1 MADREKVLRY
11 FKAGGDEQLASK
23 LLDLAE
29 GARKNRKYKVSDF
42 LDPHGQNAA
51 EIVAANFP
59 NVKIVTNGGLKNSE
73 RAKVAFVSEEFYGT
87 PDFGIAA
94 YEVKW
99 DKRYYELSHRDVL
112 GAFMGIGCSR
122 DVLGDIIFTSEGAQ
136 FLADGSMESFILANL
151 QKIGS
156 APVEIKTIPFT
167 ELQEKEEQ
175 VKIIKATVAALR
187 LDAVAAAGYGVSRSH
202 MADEIKSK
210 NVKVNWQDAKNASQA
225 VNEGDVISFRSRGR
239 VEVAEIKG
247 LTKKGRTSITLKR
260 FI

>member
-29 GARKNRKYKVSDF
+29 GARKSRKYKISDF
-42 LDPHGQNAA
+42 MDPHGQNVA

-59 NVKIVTNGGLKNSE
+59 NVQVATNGGLKNPE
-73 RAKVAFVSEEFYGT
+73 RAKVAFVSEEFYGS
-87 PDFGIAA
+87 PDFGIEA
-94 YEVKW
+94 YEAKW
-99 DKRYYELSHRDVL
+99 DKRYYDLSHRDVL

-122 DVLGDIIFTSEGAQ
+122 DVLGDIIFTPEGAQ
-136 FLADGSMESFILANL
+136 FVADGAMESFILANL

-156 APVEIKTIPFT
+156 APVEVKTIPLT
-167 ELQEKEEQ
+167 DLKEREEQ

-210 NVKVNWQDAKNASQA
+210 NVKVNWQEAKSASQA
-225 VNEGDVISFRSRGR
+225 VNEGDIISFRSRGR

>member
-29 GARKNRKYKVSDF
+29 GARKSRKYKVSDF

-59 NVKIVTNGGLKNSE
+59 NVKVETNGGLKNCE

-87 PDFGIAA
+87 PDFGITA
-94 YEVKW
+94 YEAKW
-99 DKRYYELSHRDVL
+99 DKRYYDLSHRDVL

-122 DVLGDIIFTSEGAQ
+122 DVLGDIVFVPEGAQ
-136 FLADGSMESFILANL
+136 FVADSTMESFILANL

-156 APVEIKTIPFT
+156 APVEITTIPLSD
-167 ELQEKEEQ
+167 LQEREEQ

-210 NVKVNWQDAKNASQA
+210 NVKVNWQEAKNASQA
-225 VNEGDVISFRSRGR
+225 VNEGDIISFRSRGR